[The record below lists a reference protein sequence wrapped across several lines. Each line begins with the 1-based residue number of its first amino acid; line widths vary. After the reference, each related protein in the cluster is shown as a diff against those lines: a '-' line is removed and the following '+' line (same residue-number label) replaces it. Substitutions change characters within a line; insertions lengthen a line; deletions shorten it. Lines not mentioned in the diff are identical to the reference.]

1 MRVKKRV
8 GWVCPGGSKQAIKGH
23 EHLEK
28 IPRLSLKKH
37 EKPICPWGEE
47 QGRHKF
53 KPYRYSYHFMYMPN
67 LFSISV
73 TRVLWGLQV
82 TGSWV
87 TGCSGRFWR
96 AVGWVY
102 VRMWSVVSYV
112 DTLYARSKLSRAEK
126 GFQNFGSLVDFDGQ
140 IAVRIPYLVSMTLW
154 IGSKAID
161 SRMISHIKPNFYF
174 IDFYL
179 LKRNHSL
186 TF

>member
-1 MRVKKRV
+1 MLDGCAR
-8 GWVCPGGSKQAIKGH
+8 GEASKPSRATSIWK
-23 EHLEK
+23 K

-53 KPYRYSYHFMYMPN
+53 KPYRYSYHFIYMPN

-112 DTLYARSKLSRAEK
+112 DTLYARSSCHVQKKVFRI
-126 GFQNFGSLVDFDGQ
+126 LVPWSTSTD
-140 IAVRIPYLVSMTLW
+140 
-154 IGSKAID
+154 K
-161 SRMISHIKPNFYF
+161 
-174 IDFYL
+174 
-179 LKRNHSL
+179 
-186 TF
+186 